1 MCENAEKGSA
11 EVLGERIVTKIVKF
25 GAALRNRARSLP
37 KRLNAKNSYL
47 RLLVGFVI
55 LAFSFA
61 ALSPAQQ
68 VPKTDRKLTT
78 RVEPEYP
85 PVLKM
90 RQIGGTVRL
99 EVTIT
104 PKGTVKSAS
113 LLGGNPILAES
124 AIAAVK
130 KWVYAPAD
138 ATTTAEVSL
147 EFNPYR

>member
-1 MCENAEKGSA
+1 MEIE
-11 EVLGERIVTKIVKF
+11 EF
-25 GAALRNRARSLP
+25 GAALMRSP
-37 KRLNAKNSYL
+37 RTVRRQGAANPAL
-47 RLLVGFVI
+47 RLLVCLSI
-55 LAFSFA
+55 LVPAFASLA
-61 ALSPAQQ
+61 PAQQ
-68 VPKTDRKLTT
+68 VSKAERKLVT

-85 PVLKM
+85 PVLKV

-124 AIAAVK
+124 AITAVK
-130 KWVYAPAD
+130 KWIYAPAD
-138 ATTTAEVSL
+138 AVTTTEVSL